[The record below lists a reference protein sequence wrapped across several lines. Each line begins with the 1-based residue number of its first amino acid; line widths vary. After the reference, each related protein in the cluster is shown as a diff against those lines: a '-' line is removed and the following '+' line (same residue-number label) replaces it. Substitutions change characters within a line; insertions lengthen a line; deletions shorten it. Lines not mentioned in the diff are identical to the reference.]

1 METLKVHSGPFVER
15 YHYAPEE
22 FEAIATDELRAAGLL
37 PSAPE
42 PIRVD
47 RFIEKRFDTVPQ
59 YDALPDGIIGFTR
72 FGAEGP
78 IELVVSRALADD
90 GGQAAERRISSTLAH
105 EAGHVLL
112 HGQLFALQ
120 LRNPTRRLL
129 QDDVDVANQRVLC
142 RDDNNGTRRYDGR
155 WWEYQANQMIGA
167 LLMPRPLVHQ
177 ALESVVTLVG
187 LLGIPILVEERRQE
201 AVLSLAETFNVNPV
215 VARIRIGQIYPE
227 AEGRQL
233 PL

>member
-1 METLKVHSGPFVER
+1 METFKVRSGPFAER
-15 YHYAPEE
+15 YHYAPRS
-22 FEAIATDELRAAGLL
+22 LRQSRLTSYVPPVCCPPLQSRYGWTGSL
-37 PSAPE
+37 
-42 PIRVD
+42 R
-47 RFIEKRFDTVPQ
+47 KRFDTVPQ
-59 YDALPDGIIGFTR
+59 YDDLPDGIIGFTR
-72 FGAEGP
+72 FGPEGP

-105 EAGHVLL
+105 EAGHMLL
-112 HGQLFALQ
+112 HGQLFTLQ
-120 LRNPTRRLL
+120 ILNPTRRLL

-177 ALESVVTLVG
+177 ALESVVALVG
-187 LLGIPILVEERRQE
+187 RLGIPVLVEEKREE
-201 AVLSLAETFNVNPV
+201 AVLSLAETFDVNPV

-227 AEGRQL
+227 AEGSQL